1 MFKPNRLIQECIEN
15 SDVRG
20 LKGAFVGII
29 FSDRSFSSGDFD
41 NTLSYVKN
49 KTNINI
55 MERFDSGELL
65 SNKINSGK
73 VTEDDFGEAVYNLKI
88 NFCEERI
95 KDVKKLAKVLYGKN
109 NTIQTNGRAGQSQG
123 KKQQCHQKVK
133 NQNHSS
139 NGTLIVAGVVT
150 VAAIAIAAGLIIKM
164 ME

>member
-1 MFKPNRLIQECIEN
+1 MFKPNRLVQECIEN

-20 LKGAFVGII
+20 LKGALVGII
-29 FSDRSFSSGDFD
+29 FSDRSFKSGDFD
-41 NTLSYVKN
+41 NTLSYIKN

-55 MERFDSGELL
+55 MERFDNGELL

-73 VTEDDFGEAVYNLKI
+73 VTEDDFEEAVYNLKV

-109 NTIQTNGRAGQSQG
+109 NAIQTTGRAGQSQG
-123 KKQQCHQKVK
+123 KKHQSHQNVK
-133 NQNHSS
+133 NQSS

-150 VAAIAIAAGLIIKM
+150 VAAIAVAAGLIIKM
-164 ME
+164 MR

>member
-1 MFKPNRLIQECIEN
+1 MFKPNRLVQECIEK
-15 SDVRG
+15 SDIRG

-29 FSDRSFSSGDFD
+29 FSDRGFKSGDFD
-41 NTLSYVKN
+41 NTLSYIKS

-55 MERFDSGELL
+55 MEIFDNGELL

-73 VTEDDFGEAVYNLKI
+73 VTEDDFGEAVYNLKV

-109 NTIQTNGRAGQSQG
+109 DTIQTTGRAGQSQG
-123 KKQQCHQKVK
+123 KKQQCHQQMK
-133 NQNHSS
+133 NQNQSS

-150 VAAIAIAAGLIIKM
+150 VTAIAVAAGLIIKM
-164 ME
+164 MK